1 MISRISQGTTAIL
14 KYLCWINLLN
24 IKPVYAKGEVMAIF
38 QQYYFFNLY
47 ESRYIPVLSILSVPM
62 VHLLL
67 SDVYHFILWLIISYH
82 SVNLLLMLVLLRWLP
97 RRPNEFLCWSRLAL
111 MALQRSLKS
120 RMFSWQLNWLFCHP
134 KKSSQIPFPDLSV
147 MRLTSRSPL
156 CKLTKL

>member
-1 MISRISQGTTAIL
+1 MPKVKWWQYSNNTIFSTSMKVGIFLFS
-14 KYLCWINLLN
+14 
-24 IKPVYAKGEVMAIF
+24 VY
-38 QQYYFFNLY
+38 Y
-47 ESRYIPVLSILSVPM
+47 LSVPM
-62 VHLLL
+62 LHLLL

-82 SVNLLLMLVLLRWLP
+82 SLNLLLMLVLLTWLP

-111 MALQRSLKS
+111 MELQRSLKS

>member
-1 MISRISQGTTAIL
+1 MPKVKWWQYSNNTIFSTSMKVGIFLFS
-14 KYLCWINLLN
+14 
-24 IKPVYAKGEVMAIF
+24 VY
-38 QQYYFFNLY
+38 Y
-47 ESRYIPVLSILSVPM
+47 LSVPM
-62 VHLLL
+62 LHLLL

-111 MALQRSLKS
+111 MDLQRSLKS
-120 RMFSWQLNWLFCHP
+120 RMFSWRLNWLFCHP
-134 KKSSQIPFPDLSV
+134 KTSSQIPFPDLSV